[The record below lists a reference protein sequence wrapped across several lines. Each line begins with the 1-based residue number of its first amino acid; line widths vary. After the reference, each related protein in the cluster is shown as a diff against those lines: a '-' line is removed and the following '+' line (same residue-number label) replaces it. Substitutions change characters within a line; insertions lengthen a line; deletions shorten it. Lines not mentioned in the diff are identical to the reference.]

1 MRYLQ
6 VTEEIE
12 RVLQQLQE
20 QEIFNYQI
28 VRDHVELMSQYEADE
43 RRLQEET
50 ESVRQENGGL
60 RDQIREISRQAETK
74 KKEVRDEYE
83 KSAHEYTQK
92 FRVQA
97 RSQKENIAIIKDQY
111 KKVQEIYKRK
121 MDDMQEKLAK
131 ETKKMEIAE
140 RRRKLELEGYGAD
153 LSAMKKKILFYQKF
167 IAKIKRAVDEDR
179 GQEDEIEMSDEEEHN
194 NEENRISDEDDNGN
208 E

>member
-1 MRYLQ
+1 M
-6 VTEEIE
+6 
-12 RVLQQLQE
+12 
-20 QEIFNYQI
+20 
-28 VRDHVELMSQYEADE
+28 
-43 RRLQEET
+43 
-50 ESVRQENGGL
+50 
-60 RDQIREISRQAETK
+60 
-74 KKEVRDEYE
+74 
-83 KSAHEYTQK
+83 
-92 FRVQA
+92 QA

-131 ETKKMEIAE
+131 ETKKMEVAE

-179 GQEDEIEMSDEEEHN
+179 GQEDVIEMSDEEEHN
-194 NEENRISDEDDNGN
+194 NEENRISEGSNDEDDNGN

>member
-1 MRYLQ
+1 
-6 VTEEIE
+6 
-12 RVLQQLQE
+12 
-20 QEIFNYQI
+20 
-28 VRDHVELMSQYEADE
+28 
-43 RRLQEET
+43 
-50 ESVRQENGGL
+50 
-60 RDQIREISRQAETK
+60 
-74 KKEVRDEYE
+74 
-83 KSAHEYTQK
+83 
-92 FRVQA
+92 
-97 RSQKENIAIIKDQY
+97 
-111 KKVQEIYKRK
+111 

-140 RRRKLELEGYGAD
+140 RRRKLELEGYGSD